1 MAAANSLVGKKNA
14 LLSKPKH
21 MEPSLIEAGAR
32 LFVTRF
38 LGRYISAGCLTLLE
52 EDGTVL
58 TFEGDKT
65 KCSLKVVLKVDN
77 PQFYWKIMTRA
88 DLGLADAYIDGDI
101 SFADENEGLLN
112 LFLLL
117 IASRDSKSSIS
128 KLDKRRGWW
137 TPLIFT
143 AAIGSA
149 SYCFKHLLR
158 QNSLTQA
165 RRNISR
171 HYELSNE
178 LFALYLDETMTYST
192 GLFKRED
199 EDLKVAQLR
208 KMSSLIE
215 KARIDEKHE
224 ILDIGCG
231 WGSFAIEVVNQT
243 GCKYTGITLSKEQL
257 KLAEQ
262 KVKDAGLQD
271 RIKLLLCDYRQLPNT
286 YKYDRII
293 SCEMIEHVGHEYME
307 EFFRCCDSLLAEDGL
322 FVLQFIS
329 IPDQRYDQHRR
340 SADFMKEYIF
350 PGGCLPSLNSV
361 ISAMANASRF
371 CVEHV
376 ENIGIHYYQTL
387 RYWRKNFMDNRRKIL
402 ALGFD
407 EKFMRTWEYYFDYC
421 ASGFKSHT
429 LGDYQVVFSRPGN
442 FTALNKPYRSFH
454 QE

>member
-32 LFVTRF
+32 LFVTTF

-65 KCSLKVVLKVDN
+65 KCSLKVVLKVHN

-171 HYELSNE
+171 HYEL
-178 LFALYLDETMTYST
+178 
-192 GLFKRED
+192 RED

-371 CVEHV
+371 CVEHA

-421 ASGFKSHT
+421 ASGFKSRT

-442 FTALNKPYRSFH
+442 FTALNKPYQSFH

>member
-1 MAAANSLVGKKNA
+1 MIGATQMARGKVAESLTGAWRRMRGQMMMIPAA
-14 LLSKPKH
+14 
-21 MEPSLIEAGAR
+21 I
-32 LFVTRF
+32 
-38 LGRYISAGCLTLLE
+38 
-52 EDGTVL
+52 
-58 TFEGDKT
+58 
-65 KCSLKVVLKVDN
+65 
-77 PQFYWKIMTRA
+77 
-88 DLGLADAYIDGDI
+88 DLGGGDRASDGEDSTLAPLRAQKKDLLTEEVEA
-101 SFADENEGLLN
+101 AENTN
-112 LFLLL
+112 KD
-117 IASRDSKSSIS
+117 R
-128 KLDKRRGWW
+128 
-137 TPLIFT
+137 T
-143 AAIGSA
+143 A
-149 SYCFKHLLR
+149 
-158 QNSLTQA
+158 
-165 RRNISR
+165 R
-171 HYELSNE
+171 HKKSNE

-293 SCEMIEHVGHEYME
+293 SWRMIEHVGHEYME

-371 CVEHV
+371 CVEHA

-421 ASGFKSHT
+421 ASGFKSRT

-442 FTALNKPYRSFH
+442 FTALNKPYQSFH

>member
-32 LFVTRF
+32 LFVTTF

-65 KCSLKVVLKVDN
+65 KCSLKVVLKVHN

-171 HYELSNE
+171 HYEL
-178 LFALYLDETMTYST
+178 
-192 GLFKRED
+192 
-199 EDLKVAQLR
+199 V
-208 KMSSLIE
+208 
-215 KARIDEKHE
+215 
-224 ILDIGCG
+224 
-231 WGSFAIEVVNQT
+231 
-243 GCKYTGITLSKEQL
+243 
-257 KLAEQ
+257 
-262 KVKDAGLQD
+262 
-271 RIKLLLCDYRQLPNT
+271 
-286 YKYDRII
+286 
-293 SCEMIEHVGHEYME
+293 
-307 EFFRCCDSLLAEDGL
+307 
-322 FVLQFIS
+322 
-329 IPDQRYDQHRR
+329 
-340 SADFMKEYIF
+340 
-350 PGGCLPSLNSV
+350 
-361 ISAMANASRF
+361 
-371 CVEHV
+371 
-376 ENIGIHYYQTL
+376 
-387 RYWRKNFMDNRRKIL
+387 
-402 ALGFD
+402 
-407 EKFMRTWEYYFDYC
+407 
-421 ASGFKSHT
+421 
-429 LGDYQVVFSRPGN
+429 
-442 FTALNKPYRSFH
+442 
-454 QE
+454 